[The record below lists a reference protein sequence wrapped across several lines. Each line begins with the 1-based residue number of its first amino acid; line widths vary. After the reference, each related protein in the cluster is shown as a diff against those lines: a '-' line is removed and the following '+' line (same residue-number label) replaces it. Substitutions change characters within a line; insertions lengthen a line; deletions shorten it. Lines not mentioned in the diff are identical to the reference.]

1 MSENCDLSLIVDDP
15 DNLRLMMGDDDLT
28 LHGDCAIQV
37 IGRGTYIHRQQ
48 TAASVW
54 RIQHNLHCYPSVT
67 VVDSAD
73 SKVTGDVDY
82 IDDCTLTVSFVAPFS
97 GSAYL
102 N

>member
-1 MSENCDLSLIVDDP
+1 MSDCCDLSLFVDNP
-15 DNLRLMMGDDDLT
+15 DELQLPMDDDDLT
-28 LHGDCAIQV
+28 LPVGCGIQV
-37 IGRGTYIHRQQ
+37 VGRGTYIHRQYE
-48 TAASVW
+48 AASVW
-54 RIQHNLHCYPSVT
+54 RIEHNLHCYPSVT

-82 IDDCTLTVSFVAPFS
+82 IDENTLTVSFAAPFS

>member
-1 MSENCDLSLIVDDP
+1 MSNDFD
-15 DNLRLMMGDDDLT
+15 LRLVMDDDDLT
-28 LHGDCAIQV
+28 LPIDCDIQV
-37 IGRGTYIHRQQ
+37 VGRGTYIHRQYD
-48 TAASVW
+48 AASVW
-54 RIQHNLHCYPSVT
+54 RIEHNLHCYPSVT

-82 IDDCTLTVSFVAPFS
+82 IDQDTLTVSFVAPFS

>member
-1 MSENCDLSLIVDDP
+1 MSDSCDLSLFVDDP
-15 DNLRLMMGDDDLT
+15 DELQLAMDDDDLT
-28 LHGDCAIQV
+28 LRGDCAIQIV
-37 IGRGTYIHRQQ
+37 GRGTYIHRQYD
-48 TAASVW
+48 AASVW
-54 RIQHNLHCYPSVT
+54 RIEHNLHCYPSVT

-82 IDDCTLTVSFVAPFS
+82 IDQDTLTVSFVAPFS

>member
-1 MSENCDLSLIVDDP
+1 MSNVFD
-15 DNLRLMMGDDDLT
+15 LRLAMDDDDLT
-28 LHGDCAIQV
+28 LPIGCDIQV
-37 IGRGTYIHRQQ
+37 VGRGTYIHRQYD
-48 TAASVW
+48 AASVW
-54 RIQHNLHCYPSVT
+54 RIEHNLHCYPSVT

-82 IDDCTLTVSFVAPFS
+82 IDENTLTVSFVAPFS

>member
-1 MSENCDLSLIVDDP
+1 MSNDFD
-15 DNLRLMMGDDDLT
+15 LRLVMDDDDLT
-28 LHGDCAIQV
+28 LPIDCDIQV
-37 IGRGTYIHRQQ
+37 VGRGTYIHRQYE
-48 TAASVW
+48 AASVW
-54 RIQHNLHCYPSVT
+54 RIEHNLHCYPSVT

-82 IDDCTLTVSFVAPFS
+82 IDQDTLTVSFAAPFS

>member
-1 MSENCDLSLIVDDP
+1 MNNACDLFLP
-15 DNLRLMMGDDDLT
+15 MEDDDLT
-28 LHGDCAIQV
+28 LRTECEIRV

-48 TAASVW
+48 AAASVW
-54 RIQHNLHCYPSVT
+54 RIEHNLNCYPSVT

-82 IDDCTLTVSFVAPFS
+82 IDENTLTVSFVAPFS

>member
-1 MSENCDLSLIVDDP
+1 MSNDFD
-15 DNLRLMMGDDDLT
+15 LRLVMDDDDLT
-28 LHGDCAIQV
+28 LPIDCDIHVAV
-37 IGRGTYIHRQQ
+37 RGTYIHRQYE
-48 TAASVW
+48 AASVW
-54 RIQHNLHCYPSVT
+54 RIVHNLRAYPSVT

-82 IDDCTLTVSFVAPFS
+82 IDENTLTVNFVAPFS

>member
-1 MSENCDLSLIVDDP
+1 MSNDFD
-15 DNLRLMMGDDDLT
+15 LRLVMDDDDLT
-28 LHGDCAIQV
+28 LPIGCDIQV
-37 IGRGTYIHRQQ
+37 VGRGTYIHRQYD
-48 TAASVW
+48 AASVW
-54 RIQHNLHCYPSVT
+54 RIEHNLHCYPSVT

-82 IDDCTLTVSFVAPFS
+82 IDENTLTVSFVAPFS